1 MSNNKKNFGF
11 CRKCGTPFSE
21 DDIFCE
27 ECGYDLR
34 KTKENILKK
43 KQLKDEEKKDT
54 EEKEPSTKT
63 SQKQDKDEEKKVA
76 EKKETSPK
84 TRQKQVKK
92 IKKPVLVGVVVLC
105 LLGVFAGYSFL
116 GKKDNSKDDDNKIT
130 KDQLEMTFLDGK
142 KQVELSKQKR
152 KKDKDGVKEKQYQF
166 TIQNT
171 DEEKKDYSVL
181 LDNIDEEVN
190 TIKNEYVKYS
200 LTIDGEQQEIYQIED
215 QASSVVLDSGVL
227 KKNEKKNYELSIWLD
242 SEAPSEVEKG
252 KFVADITMD
261 TKKKEIS
268 TYQANQF
275 TADKRITGEWH
286 LNNHVISEDDSS
298 LMTLFGSSLTQVGN
312 KLTFRSDGTYEMSVA
327 LAYNESG
334 KYQVDKNGTVTLS
347 DIKYVDGSVEHQ
359 VKKMEY
365 VEYQGVSFLK
375 FDITD
380 YQDKTYIYFEKT
392 NKSIGS
398 SEIPEK
404 KEEVKEDKPEE
415 KPSNSTSSTPS
426 PAPTSGSIKIDRYT
440 FHYGTYKLDDA
451 ENYGGWNEQLV
462 LKENGKCVYT
472 SSSSYGTGQQT
483 IGTVDCTYTIENHDW
498 AQDASHSSIR
508 PSLKIT
514 YRPNGYSSD
523 LSDWFFAMGNNKLGQ
538 EMFSLSLRS

>member
-1 MSNNKKNFGF
+1 MSNNKKSFGF

-34 KTKENILKK
+34 KIKENILKK
-43 KQLKDEEKKDT
+43 KKLKEEEEKDTKERKDEVEKDT
-54 EEKEPSTKT
+54 KETENSTKV
-63 SQKQDKDEEKKVA
+63 S
-76 EKKETSPK
+76 
-84 TRQKQVKK
+84 QKQVKK
-92 IKKPVLVGVVVLC
+92 IKKPVLVGIVVLC
-105 LLGVFAGYSFL
+105 LVGVFAGYSFL
-116 GKKDNSKDDDNKIT
+116 GKNDKDKNKDNKII
-130 KDQLEMTFLDGK
+130 KDQLEMTFPDGK
-142 KQVELSKQKR
+142 KRVDLSKQKR

-171 DEEKKDYSVL
+171 DEDKKDYSIL
-181 LDNIDEEVN
+181 LDNIEEKVN

-200 LTIDGEQQEIYQIED
+200 LTIDGEQQEIYQIEEES
-215 QASSVVLDSGVL
+215 SSVVLDSGVL

-242 SEAPSEVEKG
+242 SEAPAEVEKG

-261 TKKKEIS
+261 TKKEEVS
-268 TYQANQF
+268 TYQANKF

-286 LNNHVISEDDSS
+286 LNNHVISDDDSS

-359 VKKMEY
+359 NKKMEY

-404 KEEVKEDKPEE
+404 KEEVKEEKPEE

-426 PAPTSGSIKIDRYT
+426 PAPTSGSIKIDQYT
-440 FHYGTYKLDDA
+440 FNYGTYKLDDA
-451 ENYGGWNEQLV
+451 ESYGGWNEQLV

-498 AQDASHSSIR
+498 AQDASHSSIS

-514 YRPNGYSSD
+514 YRPKGYSSD